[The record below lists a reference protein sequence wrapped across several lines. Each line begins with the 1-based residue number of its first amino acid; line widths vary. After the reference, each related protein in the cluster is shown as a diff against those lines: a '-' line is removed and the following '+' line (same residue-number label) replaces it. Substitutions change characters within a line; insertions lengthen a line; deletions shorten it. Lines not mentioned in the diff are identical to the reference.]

1 MCKLCSWARLI
12 YRTHFNEPY
21 MTRFAKAASAS
32 LLIFFAISC
41 GDDSAPEKTQ
51 TSAVGMATDAAGN
64 PAPPP
69 PPTVA
74 APMAPTAGDM
84 SGRREMAEQS
94 GFSAVGAATG
104 SAGMAQDGA
113 PGRDP
118 LQGIGQFNTGTQSMI
133 IRTGQAFIEV
143 EKLDPAILKVRQLA
157 AQVNAVIAN
166 SSIISGRDQV
176 RQATFEL
183 KIPSGKYDETVGSL
197 STIGKVETV
206 SSSAQDVGE
215 EFVDITARVTNA
227 RRLEERLISLLANRT
242 GRLDEVLRVEREL
255 ARIRE
260 EIERYEGRLRYL
272 SSRVAMSTLTITIHE
287 PGPILGNNPGENPI
301 ASALRRAWRNFVGL
315 IAALIASLG
324 ILIPLGAVALLGW
337 IGYKRWRSRRGA

>member
-1 MCKLCSWARLI
+1 LFLI
-12 YRTHFNEPY
+12 V
-21 MTRFAKAASAS
+21 AAA
-32 LLIFFAISC
+32 C
-41 GDDSAPEKTQ
+41 GRDSMQEKTQ
-51 TSAVGMATDAAGN
+51 AVGMDGATSDAASN

-69 PPTVA
+69 PPVA
-74 APMAPTAGDM
+74 APTAASIGDM
-84 SGRREMAEQS
+84 SARREMAEQR
-94 GFSAVGAATG
+94 FSVTGAAAG

-118 LQGIGQFNTGTQSMI
+118 LQGIGQFNTGTQSML

-143 EKLDPAILKVRQLA
+143 ESLDPAVLKVRQLA
-157 AQVNAVIAN
+157 AQVNGMIAN
-166 SSIISGRDQV
+166 SSIIGGRDQI

-183 KIPSGKYDETVGSL
+183 KIPAGKYDETVSSL

-227 RRLEERLISLLANRT
+227 KRLEERLISLLANRT

-255 ARIRE
+255 ARVRE

-287 PGPILGNNPGENPI
+287 PGPIFGNNPGENPI
-301 ASALRRAWRNFVGL
+301 VSALRRAWRNFVGL
-315 IAALIASLG
+315 IAGLIASLG
-324 ILIPLGAVALLGW
+324 ILIPLAVVGAAGW
-337 IGYKRWRSRRGA
+337 IAYKRWKSRRAV